1 MREFKTFIDK
11 DVLLEQINGKI
22 SNLMVM
28 KGMYSGN
35 PDMIKQSNIAIQL
48 LQDLIE
54 AITNFPSEGMITIGV
69 GEWVPGDG
77 SEYDYDTIRNKDS
90 LYCSHCGSEAFFDSE
105 EGYQRFDYCPN
116 CGSKMNLRGY

>member
-11 DVLLEQINGKI
+11 DVLLEHINRKI
-22 SNLMVM
+22 SNLIIAR
-28 KGMYSGN
+28 GYSEN
-35 PDMIKQSNIAIQL
+35 PDMIKQSNISIQL

-54 AITNFPSEGMITIGV
+54 TITNFPSEGMMTIGV

-105 EGYQRFDYCPN
+105 DGYQRFDYYPN
-116 CGSKMNLRGY
+116 CGSKMNLNR